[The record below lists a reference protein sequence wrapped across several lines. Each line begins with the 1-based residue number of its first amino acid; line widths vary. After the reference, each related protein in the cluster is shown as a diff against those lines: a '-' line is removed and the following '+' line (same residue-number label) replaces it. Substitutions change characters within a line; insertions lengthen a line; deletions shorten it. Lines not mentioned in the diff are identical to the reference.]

1 MLFLR
6 MLSLF
11 AAGFVL
17 FASPFFLLSQRQAL
31 DGGWALALGALAVAA
46 FAGGYLFFALFAHR
60 FARSARLRM
69 IGAGVIAFQIAAGA
83 VVLATSDNPEALIST
98 APVLCCSV
106 GLLLAFIWPGA
117 AARSHRPMRRRER
130 TDHFLAR

>member
-1 MLFLR
+1 MLLLR
-6 MLSLF
+6 ILALL

-60 FARSARLRM
+60 FARSDKMRT
-69 IGAGVIAFQIAAGA
+69 IGAGVIAFQVAAGA
-83 VVLATSDNPEALIST
+83 VVLATSSNPQALVST
-98 APVLCCSV
+98 APMLCYSV

-117 AARSHRPMRRRER
+117 IARNHRPMRRRNQA
-130 TDHFLAR
+130 DHFLAR